1 VPFAQPNGIR
11 RVLARVVVFAAIVLA
26 LAVSAPVL
34 APGLLS
40 AVLHAGSD
48 ATTASEAPAVP
59 AAPAVRPAPPPP
71 VSTDSRDSFRR
82 VALSANAEGHF
93 VAEATINGS
102 RVAVM
107 VDTGATTVALT
118 DGTARRLGFYPAR
131 SAYSEHL
138 STANG
143 VVMAARVTL
152 REVRVGS
159 VVLRDVTAVVV
170 PGDALP
176 VDLLG
181 MSFLSRL
188 SRFEIAGGQLILSQ

>member
-1 VPFAQPNGIR
+1 M
-11 RVLARVVVFAAIVLA
+11 LSRVVVFAAIVLA

-40 AVLHAGSD
+40 AVLRAGTD
-48 ATTASEAPAVP
+48 ATTASKAPAVQ
-59 AAPAVRPAPPPP
+59 AARPAPSPPAAS
-71 VSTDSRDSFRR
+71 VSSDSFRR
-82 VALSANAEGHF
+82 VALSADAQGHF
-93 VAEATINGS
+93 VAEATIDGS

-118 DGTARRLGFYPAR
+118 DGTARRLGIYPAR
-131 SAYSEHL
+131 SDYSEHL

-143 VVMAARVTL
+143 VVMAARVNL

-176 VDLLG
+176 V
-181 MSFLSRL
+181 
-188 SRFEIAGGQLILSQ
+188 EIAGSQLVLSQ

>member
-1 VPFAQPNGIR
+1 M
-11 RVLARVVVFAAIVLA
+11 LARVVVFAAIVLA

-40 AVLHAGSD
+40 AVLHAGND
-48 ATTASEAPAVP
+48 VTPTNEAPPVP
-59 AAPAVRPAPPPP
+59 AARPAPPPP
-71 VSTDSRDSFRR
+71 VSTDSRDGFRR

-118 DGTARRLGFYPAR
+118 DGTARRLGIYPAR

-143 VVMAARVTL
+143 LVMAARVTL

-170 PGDALP
+170 PGDTLP

-181 MSFLSRL
+181 MSFLGRL
-188 SRFEIAGGQLILSQ
+188 SRFEIAGNQLVLSQ